1 LSYADLYFGAS
12 RTGKTTQIGVAA
24 ERAKRVYGGTTR
36 LVTADLGTLDCIQS
50 QIDAGT
56 IQVWNLRSNAHVMQ
70 AIDKACQ
77 GYWPEDMDDPNTKLI
92 SPFAISYIG
101 RCSKCGEEL
110 TTNNSKLMPQQP
122 CPKCKTITSLS
133 MKRVPN
139 PNNDLSKVSLYAFE
153 GITSFCDAIMD
164 EMSSEG
170 SVALGDKE
178 APLSYMSGDT
188 KFSGNSGGDF
198 GLTQKTI
205 PNWIAKSTGIPYIK
219 ELVWTGLEGRGF
231 VEGTDKRVDDAKGR
245 TKIIGV
251 PMYGVLIP
259 GGGASAKVVGKI
271 PAWFRHML
279 HFETVE
285 KPTQTTDGGP
295 AAMSIEHR
303 MYIKPH
309 ADPMGIVF
317 VCGLRIRQEYR
328 EEFAKWPAWMPPDVG
343 KLYDKIDELQKRA
356 TQSLTATK

>member
-1 LSYADLYFGAS
+1 MAYADIYFGAS

-24 ERAKRVYGGTTR
+24 ERALRVYGKPSR

-56 IQVWNLRSNAHVMQ
+56 IQVWNLRNNAHVMQ

-77 GYWPEDMDDPNTKLI
+77 GYWPKDMDDPNSKLMAPTI
-92 SPFAISYIG
+92 IRYAGKCP
-101 RCSKCGEEL
+101 KCGEVI
-110 TTNNSKLMPQQP
+110 TSGKPVQQYP
-122 CPKCKTITSLS
+122 CPKCKTITTFI
-133 MKRVPN
+133 MQRATN
-139 PNNDLSKVSLYAFE
+139 PTNDLTKVSLYAFE

-164 EMSSEG
+164 EMSAEG

-178 APLSYMSGDT
+178 APLSYMSGET

-198 GLTQKTI
+198 GLTQKAITG
-205 PNWIAKSTGIPYIK
+205 WVAKSTGIPYVK
-219 ELVWTGLEGRGF
+219 ELLWTGLEGRGF
-231 VEGTDKRVDDAKGR
+231 VEGTDKRIEDGKGR
-245 TKIIGV
+245 TKIVGV

-259 GGGASAKVVGKI
+259 GGGAAAKVVGKI
-271 PAWFRHML
+271 PSMFRHML

-285 KPTQTTDGGP
+285 KAVKATDGGSDI
-295 AAMSIEHR
+295 MSMEYR

-317 VCGLRIRQEYR
+317 VCGLRVRGELQA
-328 EEFAKWPAWMPPDVG
+328 EFNKWPAWMEPDVG
-343 KLYDKIDELQKRA
+343 KLYDKIDELQQRA
-356 TQSLTATK
+356 IK

>member
-1 LSYADLYFGAS
+1 MAYADLYFGAS

-24 ERAKRVYGGTTR
+24 KRALRVYGKPSR

-50 QIDAGT
+50 QIEDGT
-56 IQVWNLRSNAHVMQ
+56 IQVWNLRNNAHVMQ

-77 GYWPEDMDDPNTKLI
+77 GYWPVDMNDP
-92 SPFAISYIG
+92 
-101 RCSKCGEEL
+101 
-110 TTNNSKLMPQQP
+110 NSKLMAPTIIRYIGKCPKCGDEMSSGQPLQQRP
-122 CPKCKTITSLS
+122 CTKCKTITNFAVQ
-133 MKRVPN
+133 RANN
-139 PNNDLSKVSLYAFE
+139 PDNDLTKVSLYAFE
-153 GITSFCDAIMD
+153 GITSYCDAIME

-178 APLSYMSGDT
+178 APLSYMSGET

-205 PNWIAKSTGIPYIK
+205 PGWVAKSTGIPHVAQLI
-219 ELVWTGLEGRGF
+219 WTGLEGRGF
-231 VEGTDKRVDDAKGR
+231 VEGTDKRIDDKQGR
-245 TKIIGV
+245 TKIVGI

-259 GGGASAKVVGKI
+259 GGGAAAKVVGKI
-271 PAWFRHML
+271 PQWFRHML

-285 KPTQTTDGGP
+285 KATKSTDGGP
-295 AAMSIEHR
+295 DTMSIEYR

-317 VCGLRIRQEYR
+317 VCGLRVRGEFQEA
-328 EEFAKWPAWMPPDVG
+328 FNKWPAWMEPDVG
-343 KLYDKIDELQKRA
+343 KLYDKIDELQQRA
-356 TQSLTATK
+356 VAQVKEATK